1 MLSGL
6 FANRSIR
13 FKLLFYFVII
23 TLFSILALSFLGS
36 TLYKNAIEEETN
48 AHTVQMMEQVKNHI
62 EVYIEE
68 MDNIIYYLSQD
79 SSVIQFLD
87 WENTD
92 SSPFYLLDYKVR
104 QLQGVYIEKHVEIA
118 GAMIVSEKKQFA
130 SKGLE
135 PITRDAMTDEQWY
148 KKAVQEPDHI
158 HLFSHPIGRNIRA
171 EQNLSADQVLSFV
184 RAVKDPLTGRVLGVI
199 LIDMKLDIIQDIVES
214 ASLGK
219 SGFIFIMDENGFV
232 VYSPVNPIVYRI
244 SGDWMEGRSGKVF
257 RYINELE
264 YQMVFNTFP
273 EFDWRIVG
281 VFPLKE
287 SLQVVADIQF
297 YTVIIALVTLLLAFM
312 ASWYFTNSI
321 VRPVGKLR
329 SLMKK
334 VEEGELHLRFPSK
347 TKDEI
352 GQLGNSFNHMVQE
365 IDNLIHL
372 VYLEQKE
379 KREAELKILQAQI
392 KPHFL
397 YNTLDTIQWMAQD
410 RDADDIV
417 DIVVALTHLFRIS
430 LSKGREVIPLSEE
443 IQHVESY
450 LIIQM
455 ARYEDKLSYEI
466 DISPEIE
473 TQSVLKI
480 ILQPLV
486 ENAIYHGIKEK
497 LTKGKIRIY
506 GYQEDNKL
514 VLVVEDNGI
523 GFEPDRLMQMNESFH
538 AVRQSSE
545 DRGYGL
551 YNVNERIKLSH
562 GSGYGL
568 KIESERGRG
577 SRIVVRLPLMLGS
590 LRMEG

>member
-62 EVYIEE
+62 EVYIKE

-92 SSPFYLLDYKVR
+92 SSPFYLLEYKVR

-158 HLFSHPIGRNIRA
+158 HLLSHPIGRNIRT

-244 SGDWMEGRSGKVF
+244 SGDWMEGRSGKIF

-287 SLQVVADIQF
+287 SLQVVAEIQF
-297 YTVIIALVTLLLAFM
+297 YTIIIALVTLLLAFM

-466 DISPEIE
+466 DISPELE
-473 TQSVLKI
+473 MQSVLKI

-506 GYQEDNKL
+506 GYQEDSKL

>member
-1 MLSGL
+1 MFMLSGL

-23 TLFSILALSFLGS
+23 TLFSIAALSILGS

-48 AHTVQMMEQVKNHI
+48 AHTVQMMDQVKNHI
-62 EVYIEE
+62 EVYIKE

-79 SSVIQFLD
+79 ASVIEFMRRSNNESGQLK
-87 WENTD
+87 
-92 SSPFYLLDYKVR
+92 LLDSKVR
-104 QLQGVYIEKHVEIA
+104 KLQRVYIEKHVEIA
-118 GAMIVSEKKQFA
+118 GAMIVSRNNQFA
-130 SKGLE
+130 SSGLE
-135 PITRDAMTDEQWY
+135 PITRDFMTEEQWY
-148 KKAVQEPDHI
+148 KKAALQPEHI

-184 RAVKDPLTGRVLGVI
+184 RAVKDPLTGQVLGVI
-199 LIDMKLDIIQDIVES
+199 LIDMKLDIIQAIVES
-214 ASLGK
+214 VSLGK
-219 SGFIFIMDENGFV
+219 SGFIFIMDENGGV

-244 SGDWMEGRSGKVF
+244 SGDWMEGRSGKVI
-257 RYINELE
+257 RQVNELE
-264 YQMVFNTFP
+264 YQMIYNTFP

-312 ASWYFTNSI
+312 ASWYFTNAI

-372 VYLEQKE
+372 VYLEQRE

-430 LSKGREVIPLSEE
+430 LSKGREVIPLSDE

-455 ARYEDKLSYEI
+455 ARYEDKLSFDI
-466 DISPEIE
+466 DIPQELQ
-473 TQSVLKI
+473 TLSVLKI

-497 LTKGKIRIY
+497 LSKGTIRIH
-506 GYQEDNKL
+506 GSAEDNKL
-514 VLVVEDNGI
+514 VLVVEDDGV
-523 GFEPDRLMQMNESFH
+523 GFEAERLIQMNESFH
-538 AVRQSSE
+538 AIRQSGE

-551 YNVNERIKLSH
+551 YNVNERIKLSY

-568 KIESERGRG
+568 TIESERGQG
-577 SRIVVRLPLMLGS
+577 SKIVVKLPLMVG
-590 LRMEG
+590 

>member
-1 MLSGL
+1 M
-6 FANRSIR
+6 
-13 FKLLFYFVII
+13 
-23 TLFSILALSFLGS
+23 
-36 TLYKNAIEEETN
+36 
-48 AHTVQMMEQVKNHI
+48 
-62 EVYIEE
+62 
-68 MDNIIYYLSQD
+68 
-79 SSVIQFLD
+79 
-87 WENTD
+87 
-92 SSPFYLLDYKVR
+92 
-104 QLQGVYIEKHVEIA
+104 
-118 GAMIVSEKKQFA
+118 
-130 SKGLE
+130 
-135 PITRDAMTDEQWY
+135 
-148 KKAVQEPDHI
+148 
-158 HLFSHPIGRNIRA
+158 
-171 EQNLSADQVLSFV
+171 
-184 RAVKDPLTGRVLGVI
+184 
-199 LIDMKLDIIQDIVES
+199 IDMKLDIIQAIVES
-214 ASLGK
+214 VSLGK
-219 SGFIFIMDENGFV
+219 SGFIFIMDENGGV

-244 SGDWMEGRSGKVF
+244 SGDWMEGRSGKVI
-257 RYINELE
+257 RQVNELE
-264 YQMVFNTFP
+264 YQMIYNTFP

-312 ASWYFTNSI
+312 ASWYFTNAI

-372 VYLEQKE
+372 VYLEQRE

-430 LSKGREVIPLSEE
+430 LSKGREVIPLSDE

-455 ARYEDKLSYEI
+455 ARYEDKLSFEI
-466 DISPEIE
+466 DIPQELQ
-473 TQSVLKI
+473 TLSVLKI

-497 LTKGKIRIY
+497 LAKGTIRIH
-506 GYQEDNKL
+506 GSAEDNKL
-514 VLVVEDNGI
+514 VLVVEDDGV
-523 GFEPDRLMQMNESFH
+523 GFEAERLIQMNESFH
-538 AVRQSSE
+538 AIRQSGE

-551 YNVNERIKLSH
+551 YNVNERIKLSY

-568 KIESERGRG
+568 TIESERGQG
-577 SRIVVRLPLMLGS
+577 SKIVVKLPLMVG
-590 LRMEG
+590 

>member
-1 MLSGL
+1 MFMLSGL

-13 FKLLFYFVII
+13 FKLLVYFVII

-48 AHTVQMMEQVKNHI
+48 AHTVQMMDQVKNHI
-62 EVYIEE
+62 EVYIKE

-79 SSVIQFLD
+79 ASVIEFMKRPNNESEQLK
-87 WENTD
+87 
-92 SSPFYLLDYKVR
+92 LLDSEVR
-104 QLQGVYIEKHVEIA
+104 KLQGVYIKKHVEIA
-118 GAMIVSEKKQFA
+118 GAMIVSRNNQFA
-130 SKGLE
+130 SSGLE
-135 PITRDAMTDEQWY
+135 PITRDYMTDEQWY
-148 KKAVQEPDHI
+148 KMAVLQPDHI
-158 HLFSHPIGRNIRA
+158 HLFSHPIGRNFRA

-184 RAVKDPLTGRVLGVI
+184 RAVKDPLTGQVLGVI
-199 LIDMKLDIIQDIVES
+199 LIDMKLDIIQAIVES
-214 ASLGK
+214 VSLGK
-219 SGFIFIMDENGFV
+219 SGFIFIMDENGGV

-244 SGDWMEGRSGKVF
+244 SGDWMEGRAGKVF
-257 RYINELE
+257 RHINELE
-264 YQMVFNTFP
+264 YQMIYNTFP

-312 ASWYFTNSI
+312 ASWYFTNAI

-430 LSKGREVIPLSEE
+430 LSKGREVIPLSDE

-455 ARYEDKLSYEI
+455 ARYEDKLSFEI
-466 DISPEIE
+466 DIPQELQ

-497 LTKGKIRIY
+497 LAKGMIRIH
-506 GYQEDNKL
+506 GYKEENKL
-514 VLVVEDNGI
+514 VLVVEDDGI
-523 GFEPDRLMQMNESFH
+523 GFEAERLVQMNGSFH
-538 AVRQSSE
+538 AIRQSGE

-568 KIESERGRG
+568 TIESERGQG
-577 SRIVVRLPLMLGS
+577 SKIVVRLPLMVG
-590 LRMEG
+590 

>member
-1 MLSGL
+1 MFMLSGL

-23 TLFSILALSFLGS
+23 TLFSIAALSILGS

-48 AHTVQMMEQVKNHI
+48 AHTVQMMDQVKNHI
-62 EVYIEE
+62 EVYIKE

-79 SSVIQFLD
+79 ASVIEFMRRSNNESGQLK
-87 WENTD
+87 
-92 SSPFYLLDYKVR
+92 LLDSKVR
-104 QLQGVYIEKHVEIA
+104 KLERVYIEKHVEIA
-118 GAMIVSEKKQFA
+118 GAMIVSRNNQFA
-130 SKGLE
+130 SSGLE
-135 PITRDAMTDEQWY
+135 PITRDIMTEEQWY
-148 KKAVQEPDHI
+148 KKAVLQPEHI

-184 RAVKDPLTGRVLGVI
+184 RAVKDPLTGQVLGVI
-199 LIDMKLDIIQDIVES
+199 LIDMKLDIIQAIVES
-214 ASLGK
+214 VSLGK
-219 SGFIFIMDENGFV
+219 SGFIFIMDENGGV

-244 SGDWMEGRSGKVF
+244 SGDWMEGRSGKV
-257 RYINELE
+257 IHQVNELE
-264 YQMVFNTFP
+264 YQMIYNTFP

-312 ASWYFTNSI
+312 ASWYFTNAI

-372 VYLEQKE
+372 VYLEQRE

-430 LSKGREVIPLSEE
+430 LSKGREVIPLSDE

-455 ARYEDKLSYEI
+455 ARYEDKLSFEI
-466 DISPEIE
+466 DIPQELQ
-473 TQSVLKI
+473 TLSVLKI

-497 LTKGKIRIY
+497 LAKGTIRIH
-506 GYQEDNKL
+506 GSAEDNKL
-514 VLVVEDNGI
+514 VLVVEDDGV
-523 GFEPDRLMQMNESFH
+523 GFEAERLIQMNESFH
-538 AVRQSSE
+538 AIRQSGE

-551 YNVNERIKLSH
+551 YNVNERIKLSY

-568 KIESERGRG
+568 TIESERGQG
-577 SRIVVRLPLMLGS
+577 SKIVVKLPLMVG
-590 LRMEG
+590 